1 MKTKKKTQK
10 RRLPL
15 KKLLG
20 IVVAMLTLCT
30 MLAVP
35 AFADEA
41 ATASETTTAT
51 TTTQTAPGF
60 GDLIADIFEAFP
72 AVTTGLAE
80 GLKDSFTALI
90 YVDPAATTLQFSP
103 LVQFMFV
110 MTALSLAA
118 GLLFLIFRVIRP
130 KSKG

>member
-10 RRLPL
+10 RRFSL

-20 IVVAMLTLCT
+20 VVIAMLTITT

-41 ATASETTTAT
+41 ATASETPAA
-51 TTTQTAPGF
+51 QTAPSF
-60 GDLIADIFEAFP
+60 GDLIGDIFEVFP
-72 AVTTGLAE
+72 TVTTGLAE

-90 YVDPAATTLQFSP
+90 YVDPAATTLQYSP
-103 LVQFMFV
+103 LVQFVFV
-110 MTALSLAA
+110 MSALSLAA
-118 GLLFLIFRVIRP
+118 GLLFLIFRLIKRRH
-130 KSKG
+130 